1 MIQTA
6 SGPGINRGMRAFRKV
21 PVLVL
26 LAIAAILAAAFVVA
40 GCGGSSSGGSGGEPA
55 SLVPAKSLVYIEA
68 SLAPEAKVSEEINE
82 LTQKVFGI
90 ENVGD
95 FVAEELEKLATEDN
109 EKIDFGEEIE
119 PWVGEKA
126 GLFLKEIHGDSEF
139 TGGGF
144 AIETTNSGEAEEF
157 LEKLADQGDEKAEE
171 GEFEGDKYWVQP
183 DDESVVGVIGDYLAY
198 GETKAYFEEMVEN
211 AEGGESLAES
221 EKFTKAME
229 AAPEDGVGRVYVD
242 LGGSIQS
249 VDAETKAFFS
259 LIQIEPQNSTL
270 VGTIIP
276 GSEQVELDLTTD
288 IGKGAVQS
296 GDASKLLE
304 SLPATAVLGFA
315 TPDFGKSFSEGV
327 HGFSETGVPGQ
338 FEPGELEA
346 ALEAIG
352 INLESLGKNLGD
364 AGGFVEGSSI
374 DDIGGAMVIETANA
388 AEAKQLIGGIGLVL
402 RATGT
407 EGVTA
412 TNGEITGFS
421 VHTKKLGK
429 QPLIVG
435 SAGEEIVIAYGAKAA
450 ARALK
455 SSTKT
460 LGSTADFEAAK
471 GALGSTPISVFIDGR
486 PGLGLLEEALSPEE
500 AEKLASAR
508 PYLEKIAYVAVGS
521 EKKGQTTTAK
531 VIVGLPK

>member
-1 MIQTA
+1 VIQTA
-6 SGPGINRGMRAFRKV
+6 SGPGINRGMRAFRKP

-26 LAIAAILAAAFVVA
+26 LATLAVLAAALAVA
-40 GCGGSSSGGSGGEPA
+40 GCGGSSSGGGGEPA
-55 SLVPAKSLVYIEA
+55 SLAPAASLVYIEA
-68 SLAPEAKVSEEINE
+68 NLAPESKASEEINE
-82 LTQKVFGI
+82 LTSTVFGI
-90 ENVGD
+90 DDVGD

-109 EKIDFGEEIE
+109 EKIDFAEEIE

-144 AIETTNSGEAEEF
+144 AVESSNSGETEEF
-157 LEKLADQGDEKAEE
+157 LEKLAEQGDEKPEE
-171 GEFEGDKYWVQP
+171 GEFEGDRYWVQP
-183 DDESVVGVIGDYLAY
+183 GDESVVGVIGDYLAY

-211 AEGGESLAES
+211 SEGGESLSES

-229 AAPEDGVGRVYVD
+229 TAPENGVGRVYVD

-259 LIQIEPQNSTL
+259 LIQVEPQHSTL

-315 TPDFGKSFSEGV
+315 TPDFGKSFAEGV

-364 AGGFVEGSSI
+364 AGGFVEGTGI
-374 DDIGGAMVIETANA
+374 GDIGGAMVIETGNA

-412 TNGEITGFS
+412 TNGEITGFTVRS
-421 VHTKKLGK
+421 KKLGN

-435 SAGEEIVIAYGAKAA
+435 SAGEEIVIAYGPKAA

-460 LGSTADFEAAK
+460 LGTTADFEAAK

-486 PGLGLLEEALSPEE
+486 PGLELLEEALSPEE

-508 PYLEKIAYVAVGS
+508 PYLEKISYAAVGS

-531 VIVGLPK
+531 VIVGLSK

>member
-1 MIQTA
+1 
-6 SGPGINRGMRAFRKV
+6 MRASRKAS
-21 PVLVL
+21 VLVL
-26 LAIAAILAAAFVVA
+26 LAILAVLAAALAVG
-40 GCGGSSSGGSGGEPA
+40 GCGGSGSGGSGGEPA
-55 SLVPAKSLVYIEA
+55 EFAAPESVVYIEA
-68 SLAPEAKVSEEINE
+68 NLSPEAEVSEEIDQ

-90 ENVGD
+90 DSVGQ
-95 FVAEELEKLATEDN
+95 FAGEELEKLATEDN
-109 EKIDFGEEIE
+109 EKFDFDEEVA

-126 GLFLKEIHGDSEF
+126 GLFLKEAHGEEF

-144 AIETTNSGEAEEF
+144 VIETSNSGEAEEF
-157 LEKLADQGDEKAEE
+157 LETVTERSKEDEEE
-171 GEFEGDKYWVQP
+171 GEFEGDKYWVN
-183 DDESVVGVIGDYLAY
+183 DDESVIGVIGDYLAY

-211 AEGGESLAES
+211 SEGGDALSES
-221 EKFTKAME
+221 EKFKTAME

-242 LGGSIQS
+242 LSAAIQS

-259 LIQIEPQNSTL
+259 LIQIEPQKSTL

-276 GSEQVELDLTTD
+276 GAEQVELDVSTD
-288 IGKGAVQS
+288 LGKGTVQE

-315 TPDFGKSFSEGV
+315 TPDFGKSFSEGI
-327 HGFSETGVPGQ
+327 HGFSETGIPGQ

-346 ALEAIG
+346 ALEQIG
-352 INLESLGKNLGD
+352 INLESIGENLGD

-374 DDIGGAMVIETANA
+374 GNIGGAMVIETDNS

-402 RATGT
+402 QATGT

-421 VHTKKLGK
+421 VHSKKLGH

-435 SAGEEIVIAYGAKAA
+435 SAGEKIVIAYGPKAA

-460 LGSTADFEAAK
+460 LGTTADFEAAK
-471 GALGSTPISVFIDGR
+471 GALGSTPISLFIDGR

-508 PYLEKIAYVAVGS
+508 PYLEKISYAAVGS

-531 VIVGLPK
+531 VIVGLAK

>member
-1 MIQTA
+1 
-6 SGPGINRGMRAFRKV
+6 MRASLKA

-26 LAIAAILAAAFVVA
+26 LAIAALAAALAVA

-55 SLVPAKSLVYIEA
+55 SLAPAGSLVYIEA
-68 SLAPEAKVSEEINE
+68 NLAPEAKVSDQINE

-95 FVAEELEKLATEDN
+95 FIAEELEKLGIEGN
-109 EKIDFGEEIE
+109 EKFDFSEEIE

-144 AIETTNSGEAEEF
+144 AVETSNSGEAEEF
-157 LEKLADQGDEKAEE
+157 LEKLTEQGDEKPEE

-183 DDESVVGVIGDYLAY
+183 DDETVVGVIGDYIAY

-211 AEGGESLAES
+211 SEGGESLSES
-221 EKFTKAME
+221 EKFKTAME
-229 AAPEDGVGRVYVD
+229 AAPEEGVGRVYVD

-259 LIQIEPQNSTL
+259 LTQIEPQHSTL

-276 GSEQVELDLTTD
+276 GSEQVELDVTTD

-315 TPDFGKSFSEGV
+315 TPDFGKSFSEGI
-327 HGFSETGVPGQ
+327 HGFSETGVPGE

-346 ALEAIG
+346 ALEQIG
-352 INLESLGKNLGD
+352 INLESLGENLGD
-364 AGGFVEGSSI
+364 AGGFVEGSSVGN
-374 DDIGGAMVIETANA
+374 IGGAMVIETNNA
-388 AEAKQLIGGIGLVL
+388 SEAKQLIGGIGLVL
-402 RATGT
+402 QATGT

-412 TNGEITGFS
+412 TNGEIAGFS
-421 VHTKKLGK
+421 VRSSKLGP
-429 QPLIVG
+429 QPLIFG

-460 LGSTADFEAAK
+460 LGTTADFEAAK
-471 GALGSTPISVFIDGR
+471 GTLGSTPISLFIDGGT
-486 PGLGLLEEALSPEE
+486 GLKLLEGVLSPEE
-500 AEKLASAR
+500 QEKIATAR
-508 PYLEKIAYVAVGS
+508 PYLQKIAYAAVGS

-531 VIVGLPK
+531 VIVGLSK